1 MKINN
6 IWDNNKVTNQI
17 DIISHPLNEHIV
29 ENMHECLKK
38 SKKISVI
45 EIKSSRN
52 VLIQLSDIEVI
63 TSLGHLSQISTSEG
77 KKYYFNKKLKELTYL
92 EKHLFYRINQ
102 STILNVDDIISFN
115 VSANSRLEVV
125 TKKQNTYL
133 VSRHYAKNIKERL
146 S

>member
-1 MKINN
+1 MPKKI
-6 IWDNNKVTNQI
+6 Q
-17 DIISHPLNEHIV
+17 
-29 ENMHECLKK
+29 
-38 SKKISVI
+38 KISVI

-92 EKHLFYRINQ
+92 EKYLFYRINQ